1 MIFVPAWECSAMRSW
16 KAASAWLHY
25 PCSAEKSL
33 LGSGVSQ
40 PISVLSVGT

>member
-16 KAASAWLHY
+16 KAASAWLRY
-25 PCSAEKSL
+25 SCSAEKSL
-33 LGSGVSQ
+33 LGSGVLQ